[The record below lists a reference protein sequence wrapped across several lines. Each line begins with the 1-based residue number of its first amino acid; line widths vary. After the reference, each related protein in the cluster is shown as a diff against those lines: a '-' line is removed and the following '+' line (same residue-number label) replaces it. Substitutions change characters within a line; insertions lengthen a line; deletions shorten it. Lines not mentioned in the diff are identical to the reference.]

1 MWSGQREVR
10 LKSSLRKL
18 TIVAAIVEGSLHIG
32 SVKLVKDIGIGSKF

>member
-18 TIVAAIVEGSLHIG
+18 TVAAVIVEGSLNIG
-32 SVKLVKDIGIGSKF
+32 IVELVKRT

>member
-18 TIVAAIVEGSLHIG
+18 TVAAAIVEGSLNIG
-32 SVKLVKDIGIGSKF
+32 IVELVKRT